1 MSKPQAPLED
11 FDRRKYFPV
20 FENLALFL
28 LDLHAYGRAL
38 RAYLKEEAE
47 YRGLLLFQ
55 VLLFFVLG
63 LVSMALAMI
72 FLMLTI
78 FLLLRLLLGSA
89 VLALGL
95 VFVLT
100 LAVGVSLMFLFAARI
115 RILTDSRRHQ
125 RIDEDW

>member
-1 MSKPQAPLED
+1 MSASPARLDDSE
-11 FDRRKYFPV
+11 RRKYFPV

-63 LVSMALAMI
+63 LVCMALAMV
-72 FLMLTI
+72 FLMLTT
-78 FLLLRLLLGSA
+78 FLLLRLFLGSA
-89 VLALGL
+89 ILAMGL
-95 VFVLT
+95 VFL
-100 LAVGVSLMFLFAARI
+100 LALAGGVSLMFLFAARI
-115 RILTDSRRHQ
+115 RLLTDAQRHQ